1 MTKTFETTRGIITME
16 ATGIDNKFE
25 AAFKEELHDHLK
37 RYIPYI
43 VRDTLLK
50 HDTEY
55 SVFEHEDIIIEII
68 NQMLEDCQF

>member
-1 MTKTFETTRGIITME
+1 MTKTFETTRGTITME
-16 ATGIDNKFE
+16 VTGIDNKFE

-37 RYIPYI
+37 RHIPYI

-68 NQMLEDCQF
+68 NQMLEDYQF